1 MVYKSYFG
9 ICNVVIRQEDAH
21 TSFTFYVMSFINRTI
36 VSILVQS
43 MLYFY
48 LVSEYFYIC
57 AVILNLYIIW

>member
-1 MVYKSYFG
+1 
-9 ICNVVIRQEDAH
+9 
-21 TSFTFYVMSFINRTI
+21 MSFINRTI